1 MSGAAGFRVEA
12 RSVSRT
18 LPGAVPV
25 PLVRDISVGFPAGEF
40 AVIAGPSGSGKS
52 SLLYLLGLLDVPT
65 AGEVLIE
72 GQPTSGMSGESLA
85 ALRLSSLGFV
95 FQFHFLLPE
104 FDALTNVVL
113 PMRQLGKLT
122 PAECRERG
130 SGLLADLGLG
140 GRSKSLP
147 NELSGGERQR
157 VAIAR
162 ALANDPA
169 IVLADEPTGNLD
181 SRNGRLVFDTFS
193 RLAEQEGRTVIVV
206 THDSQL
212 GALAHRQIRLKDGM
226 LDAD

>member
-1 MSGAAGFRVEA
+1 MSAVAGFRVEA
-12 RSVSRT
+12 RAVSRT

-25 PLVRDISVGFPAGEF
+25 PLVRDISVGFPSGEF
-40 AVIAGPSGSGKS
+40 SVIAGPSGSGKS
-52 SLLYLLGLLDVPT
+52 SLLYLLGLLDVPS

-72 GQPTSGMSGESLA
+72 GRPTSGMSGESLA

-95 FQFHFLLPE
+95 FQFQFLLPE

-113 PMRQLGKLT
+113 PMRQLGKLS
-122 PAECRERG
+122 PAQCRERG
-130 SGLLADLGLG
+130 SALLAELGLG
-140 GRSKSLP
+140 DRLKSLP

-193 RLAEQEGRTVIVV
+193 RLAEGEGRTVIVV
-206 THDSQL
+206 THDTQL

-226 LDAD
+226 LDAG